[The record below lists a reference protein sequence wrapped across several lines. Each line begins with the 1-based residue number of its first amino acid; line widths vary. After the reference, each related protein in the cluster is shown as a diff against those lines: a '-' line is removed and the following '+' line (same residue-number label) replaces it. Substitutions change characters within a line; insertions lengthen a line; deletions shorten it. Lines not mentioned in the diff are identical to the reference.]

1 MRRFAAL
8 AAVDLNE
15 CVNLKPWAAGSA
27 MHSLVLTYA
36 ALGRIEESLDLSRQT
51 LDLRQKHCPD
61 DHLEIG
67 DAHAAAVSAQR
78 HSLNFIRQLHDFCCR
93 RALGIRAVPESVADF

>member
-1 MRRFAAL
+1 MKRFAAL
-8 AAVDLNE
+8 AAVDLHE
-15 CVNLKPWAAGSA
+15 RASLKPWAAGSA
-27 MHSLVLTYA
+27 MHSVVLTYA

-67 DAHAAAVSAQR
+67 RAHAAAISTQQ
-78 HSLNFIRQLHDFCCR
+78 HSPNFIRQLHDFCCR
-93 RALGIRAVPESVADF
+93 RALGTRAVRGSVAHF